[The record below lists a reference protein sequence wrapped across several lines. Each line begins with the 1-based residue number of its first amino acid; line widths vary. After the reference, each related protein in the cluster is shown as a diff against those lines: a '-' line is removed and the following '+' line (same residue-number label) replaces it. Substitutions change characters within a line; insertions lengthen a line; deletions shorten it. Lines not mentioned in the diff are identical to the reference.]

1 MKFLRIPTATLCA
14 AFILTSFNVKSDPA
28 IALAL
33 APLECA
39 PQVNTLLTT
48 NAVYKSLNARL
59 SNNTTVLKTLLDQ
72 VKDQTSYKKLLDS
85 SRLIASFGTTPPLP
99 GRLVITAADGT
110 VVVDTGKPDD
120 PNNLKPLVQGNS
132 YVHFLNK
139 TVNENHNSRI
149 AILDAQLQPCG
160 KGVETKFST
169 SDGTKE
175 SYVAIRL
182 GDYLNS
188 SGTARLSLKTK

>member
-14 AFILTSFNVKSDPA
+14 AFILTSLNANGDQA
-28 IALAL
+28 IDLAL

-48 NAVYKSLNARL
+48 NTTYKSLNSRL
-59 SNNTTVLKTLLDQ
+59 GNNTTVLKTLLDQ
-72 VKDQTSYKKLLDS
+72 VKDQTSYKKLLDQ
-85 SRLIASFGTTPPLP
+85 SRLIATLGTNPPLP
-99 GRLVITAADGT
+99 GRLVVTVADGT

-120 PNNLKPLVQGNS
+120 PNNLKPQVQGNS
-132 YVHFLNK
+132 YLHFINK

-160 KGVETKFST
+160 KGVETKLST

-188 SGTARLSLKTK
+188 SGTARLSIKTK